1 MDERKQQ
8 SVLQGGVLAGLGVAF
23 LFAVITFV
31 TEGAVDWGLVWVVG
45 FMTVLPWAVY
55 AYKG

>member
-1 MDERKQQ
+1 
-8 SVLQGGVLAGLGVAF
+8 VVQGGVLAGLGVAF

-31 TEGAVDWGLVWVVG
+31 TEGAVDWGLVWMVS